1 MLEQQVDLECCLLHQ
16 RSGLM
21 CPLDLEVWLC
31 SCQLNQGYMSE
42 VDLFCLNWVC
52 SQWQGVV
59 DRLALLQRTKLEEVI
74 DKVRQE
80 LVVFWDKCMFGPE
93 QREPFNVHFCDGE
106 YNNAG

>member
-1 MLEQQVDLECCLLHQ
+1 
-16 RSGLM
+16 
-21 CPLDLEVWLC
+21 
-31 SCQLNQGYMSE
+31 MSE